1 MIEDSESDKP
11 ADSASPAKS
20 LEESFR
26 PLTGPELFF
35 AVTGAVGTDV
45 ALVCRVLEETL
56 REVRYLDAKTI
67 RLSNLLRSFAAY
79 QNIPESA
86 ADVRTEKLMN
96 AGDALRDAFQRGDAM
111 ALLAVAAIRD
121 ERKKITKDAKKPA
134 PRQAYILHQLKNPE
148 EVLTLRRIYGRA
160 FYLISAFSERE
171 NRVSRLAER
180 FATTH
185 HEFDYDKYRARAEE
199 LVKRDEADLTKT
211 LGQNVRETFP
221 LADLFVN
228 AMTREA
234 IASGIGR
241 FIDLLFGYSFHTPTP
256 DEFGMFHAQASALR
270 SADLSRQVGAV
281 IAGPRGEII
290 SIGCNDVPRPNGG
303 GYWPGDADDARDFV
317 KGFDASTRI
326 KQEIL
331 AEVFKI
337 LQKAGWFS
345 DDKRDQ
351 DIDILVEQAVINP
364 GEAVLKD
371 AQVMNILE
379 FGRVVH
385 AEMAAISEA
394 ARRGLSVQ
402 GTTLYCTTFPCR
414 ICARHIIAS
423 GICRVVYI
431 EPYPKSMAQKL
442 YPEAITIGGRSLNNN
457 VVNFESFLGISPN
470 SYFSLFEMADR
481 RKDKTGSVAQ
491 WKRSVADPRLER
503 MVGSY
508 LEIETLAVGVLE
520 IGLGRAGLKAAE
532 TETQRVEGPNERNL
546 VERAIGRSP

>member
-1 MIEDSESDKP
+1 MIDDLGSGKP
-11 ADSASPAKS
+11 AGLELPAKS
-20 LEESFR
+20 LQDSFQ
-26 PLTGPELFF
+26 PLPGPELFF
-35 AVTGAVGTDV
+35 AVTGAVGTDIS
-45 ALVCRVLEETL
+45 LVCSVLEETL

-79 QNIPESA
+79 QNIPESP

-96 AGDALRDAFQRGDAM
+96 AGDALRGAFQRGDAM

-121 ERKKITKDAKKPA
+121 ERKNITKDAKTPA
-134 PRQAYILHQLKNPE
+134 RRQAYILHQLKHPE
-148 EVLTLRRIYGRA
+148 EVRTLRRIYGRA

-171 NRVSRLAER
+171 NRVSKLAER

-185 HEFDYDKYRARAEE
+185 HEFDYDKYRSRAEE
-199 LVKRDEADLTKT
+199 LVKRDEADLTKA

-228 AMTREA
+228 ATTREA
-234 IASGIGR
+234 ISSGIGR

-256 DEFGMFHAQASALR
+256 DEFGMFHAHASALR

-303 GYWPGDADDARDFV
+303 GYWPGDVDDARDFV

-331 AEVFKI
+331 AEVFTI

-345 DDKRDQ
+345 EDKQDQ
-351 DIDILVEQAVINP
+351 DIDMLVEQAVINP
-364 GEAVLKD
+364 EEAILKD

-385 AEMAAISEA
+385 AEMAALSDA

-402 GTTLYCTTFPCR
+402 GATLYCTTFPCH

-423 GICRVVYI
+423 GIRKVVYI

-442 YPEAITIGGRSLNNN
+442 YSEAITIGGRGSDNDA
-457 VVNFESFLGISPN
+457 VKFKSFLGVAPY
-470 SYFSLFEMADR
+470 SYFNLFEMTDK
-481 RKDKTGSVAQ
+481 RKEKSGSVVQ
-491 WKRSVADPRLER
+491 WKRGAADPRLER

-508 LEIETLAVGVLE
+508 LEIETLAIGVLE
-520 IGLGRAGLKAAE
+520 VGLERAGLKAA
-532 TETQRVEGPNERNL
+532 
-546 VERAIGRSP
+546 